1 MKWMQYRGFYFG
13 LSLLIIVPGIAA
25 MGLWGF
31 KPAIDFTGGSLVE
44 VTITPL
50 PDKTVNETT
59 VREAVE
65 KMQVKLSSV
74 QLLSEGAVLVKME
87 PIDQAKLE
95 RIKQTW
101 RENLGEVEERRFE
114 TVGPTLGKELLMKT
128 VTAIAL
134 AAGLILLYIAYRF
147 RSMKFGICAVTAMLH
162 DTLVLLGSFSL
173 LGHFYSVEVDTLFVT
188 ALLTILS
195 FSVHDTIVVYDRIRE
210 TKKLN
215 PKLGFEDVVNQA
227 VTTTLS
233 RSINNSMTIIFMLL
247 ALFLLG
253 GATIRWFVLA
263 LLIGTVS
270 GTYSSTFT
278 AAPLLVVWEK
288 VAHKTKSI

>member
-1 MKWMQYRGFYFG
+1 MKWMQYRSFYFG

-31 KPAIDFTGGSLVE
+31 KPAIDFTGGSLAEVKVE
-44 VTITPL
+44 T
-50 PDKTVNETT
+50 DETRI
-59 VREAVE
+59 REVAGE
-65 KMQVKLSSV
+65 EGIALSSV
-74 QLLSEGAVLVKME
+74 QTSKDGVLLRME
-87 PIDQAKLE
+87 VIDQ
-95 RIKQTW
+95 QTW
-101 RENLGEVEERRFE
+101 DGFKGKLGSVEERRFE

-210 TKKLN
+210 TKKFN

-253 GATIRWFVLA
+253 GVTIRWFVLA

-278 AAPLLVVWEK
+278 AAPLLVVWERLSSRMRESK
-288 VAHKTKSI
+288 